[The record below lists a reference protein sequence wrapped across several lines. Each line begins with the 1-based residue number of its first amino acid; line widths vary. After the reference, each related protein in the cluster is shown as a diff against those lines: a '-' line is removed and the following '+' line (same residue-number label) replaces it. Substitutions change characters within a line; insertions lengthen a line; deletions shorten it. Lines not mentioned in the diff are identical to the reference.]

1 MKKIR
6 VLLFAGMFL
15 ASIGSL
21 CGIVLSYHNL
31 AENPFSMTLGFEYP
45 SFASADASGAH
56 YIIDQSR
63 RRVIACDPDGTVRA
77 VIRGGSRAEGS
88 FFYANEVTA
97 DEDGR
102 IYVLNWVLDRSG
114 FFMDR
119 EEIVRFAADGSFDAV
134 LYSRKY
140 EESERVPSLAQYA
153 IILPGKTSKSVLPA
167 RYLSS

>member
-56 YIIDQSR
+56 YIID
-63 RRVIACDPDGTVRA
+63 
-77 VIRGGSRAEGS
+77 
-88 FFYANEVTA
+88 
-97 DEDGR
+97 
-102 IYVLNWVLDRSG
+102 
-114 FFMDR
+114 
-119 EEIVRFAADGSFDAV
+119 
-134 LYSRKY
+134 
-140 EESERVPSLAQYA
+140 
-153 IILPGKTSKSVLPA
+153 
-167 RYLSS
+167 